1 MWQHDWE
8 NFVSLMS
15 KKTHTSANR
24 IRIFWCQI
32 IVKNISLKL
41 FSCNKIQQSKLA
53 SKTGRV
59 ANWKSLKNMSLAAE
73 AKKNETRSTIYWV
86 MIGLEDKLG
95 ISVRGRIKNERTG
108 LSKNRR
114 KELLL
119 KSLSEERK
127 YIFKP

>member
-1 MWQHDWE
+1 M
-8 NFVSLMS
+8 
-15 KKTHTSANR
+15 
-24 IRIFWCQI
+24 
-32 IVKNISLKL
+32 
-41 FSCNKIQQSKLA
+41 A

-73 AKKNETRSTIYWV
+73 AKKTRSTIYWV

-114 KELLL
+114 KELVL